1 MSLSVLDYFVPSL
14 PLLTLE
20 TKMKP
25 ESLESGDE
33 GGVLRNRRRR
43 EPHISGPSLC
53 WPIHTCELGT
63 GHALLVTI
71 PRADLHWP
79 PCQRGPTD
87 TESSPTP
94 SLESRT
100 SGQQMHSPFNQE
112 KWIPGPGLHH
122 AELMLWKEILDLQPW
137 RTVRK
142 SLSALSL

>member
-122 AELMLWKEILDLQPW
+122 AELMLWKEILDLQPR